1 MLISGTA
8 GDTHHTKTQRLH
20 GGASSVEPPPWSLL
34 RGASSSPADPDRLR
48 LRAAGEAPC
57 LRTTSR
63 PSPGVDASAW
73 SSYLQVGEQQLS
85 PRGTPRPEAAED
97 GEEPPEAKTNA
108 PCFCFLLKTKI
119 KQRAAWTR
127 RSAD

>member
-20 GGASSVEPPPWSLL
+20 GGGSTVEPPPWSLL
-34 RGASSSPADPDRLR
+34 LSRRPRPSEASGCGRGALSPDYLPSVTGGGRLGVEFLPAGR
-48 LRAAGEAPC
+48 GAA
-57 LRTTSR
+57 R
-63 PSPGVDASAW
+63 
-73 SSYLQVGEQQLS
+73 LS

-108 PCFCFLLKTKI
+108 RCFCFLLKTKI

>member
-48 LRAAGEAPC
+48 LQAAGCGRGALSPDYLPSVTGGGRLGVEFLPAG
-57 LRTTSR
+57 RGAAAVTSR
-63 PSPGVDASAW
+63 DSAAGGCRGWRGAAGGQDERALFLFSP
-73 SSYLQVGEQQLS
+73 
-85 PRGTPRPEAAED
+85 
-97 GEEPPEAKTNA
+97 
-108 PCFCFLLKTKI
+108 
-119 KQRAAWTR
+119 
-127 RSAD
+127 